1 MKIQSSYREAENQL
15 TLYFSGELD
24 HHAAKPAMQQIEAL
38 IEELL
43 PSVCVLDFGE
53 LSFMDSSGL
62 AVILKAYKRME
73 ELGRTAWVEHPP
85 KQILRV
91 LQAGGID
98 RVVEIKSGTKEEV
111 K

>member
-1 MKIQSSYREAENQL
+1 MKIQPNYTENKL
-15 TLYFSGELD
+15 TLYFTGELD
-24 HHAAKPAMQQIEAL
+24 HHAAKTAMQEIETL

-43 PSVCVLDFGE
+43 PSACILDFGG

-62 AVILKAYKRME
+62 AVVLKAYKRMQ

-91 LQAGGID
+91 LKAGGIG
-98 RVVEIKSGTKEEV
+98 RIVEIRSEAEEEV
-111 K
+111 R

>member
-1 MKIQSSYREAENQL
+1 MKIQSTYTDNRL
-15 TLYFSGELD
+15 TLYFTGELD
-24 HHAAKPAMQQIEAL
+24 HHAAKAAMQEIEHL
-38 IEELL
+38 IDELL
-43 PSVCVLDFGE
+43 PGTCVLDFGG

-91 LQAGGID
+91 LKAGGIG
-98 RVVEIKSGTKEEV
+98 RVVEIRSGMEEEEQ
-111 K
+111 

>member
-1 MKIQSSYREAENQL
+1 MKDFYVERVGGTVIVYIQK
-15 TLYFSGELD
+15 ELD
-24 HHAAKPAMQQIEAL
+24 HHLARKIREEVDFL
-38 IEELL
+38 IDRGNVKYLI
-43 PSVCVLDFGE
+43 LDFGGV
-53 LSFMDSSGL
+53 SFMDSSGL